1 MQLHTLLRH
10 TSTAVL
16 GFAACAA
23 FSSVQAATSTLTV
36 GAPTWIGCS
45 PYYVAAALDLYKK
58 HDLKVV
64 WKTFTDP
71 AAMPAALSGGS
82 LDAALVTYDQVIGA
96 AGQGQSYKVV
106 LPVDYSNG
114 GDAILAAKPIAKVSE
129 LKGKKVAYAPLSPSD
144 FLLAYALKVNGLSVK
159 DISHVNMAPEAVPA
173 AMASG
178 AVPVGVTYEPS
189 ISQIMASGKD
199 KFQVI
204 YSSKEAPGLIADV
217 IAVDAKKLSK
227 NSKAIQA
234 LAASYADAMAY
245 MKAKPAESAKLI
257 GKAMGISD
265 KEAME
270 QLTGV
275 YNIPPNEM
283 AKSFAK
289 SAETTSYYASGAII
303 NEILVA
309 NKQIK
314 KPVDIA
320 STLDDRFVKAMAK

>member
-1 MQLHTLLRH
+1 MQLHTFIRC
-10 TSTAVL
+10 TSIAFVGLTAVSV
-16 GFAACAA
+16 
-23 FSSVQAATSTLTV
+23 FSSAQAASTLTV
-36 GAPTWIGCS
+36 GAPTWIGCA
-45 PYYVAAALDLYKK
+45 PYYVASALDLYKK
-58 HDLKVV
+58 YDLKVV

-96 AGQGQSYKVV
+96 AGQGQQFKVV

-114 GDAILAAKPIAKVSE
+114 GDAILAAKPIAKIAE
-129 LKGKKVAYAPLSPSD
+129 LKGKKVAFGPLSPSD
-144 FLLAYALKVNGLSVK
+144 FLLSYALKVNGLTPK
-159 DISHVNMAPEAVPA
+159 DISPVNMAPEAVPA

-178 AVPVGVTYEPS
+178 AVQIGVTYEPS

-217 IAVDAKKLSK
+217 IAVDAKKIDK
-227 NSKAIQA
+227 NSKAITA
-234 LAASYADAMAY
+234 LAASYADAIAY
-245 MKAKPAESAKLI
+245 MKAKPAESAKI
-257 GKAMGISD
+257 IAKAMGITD

-275 YNIPPNEM
+275 YNIPPSEM

-289 SAETTSYYASGAII
+289 AKETTSYYASGAII
-303 NEILVA
+303 NDILVK

-314 KPVDIA
+314 KPVDIT

>member
-1 MQLHTLLRH
+1 MQLHTLFRR
-10 TSTAVL
+10 TSIAFVGLTTA
-16 GFAACAA
+16 AI
-23 FSSVQAATSTLTV
+23 FSSAQAATTLTI

-96 AGQGQSYKVV
+96 AGQGQKFKVV

-114 GDAILAAKPIAKVSE
+114 GDAILAAKPIAKIAE
-129 LKGKKVAYAPLSPSD
+129 LKGKKVAYGPLSPSD
-144 FLLAYALKVNGLSVK
+144 FLLAYALKTNGLTPK
-159 DISHVNMAPEAVPA
+159 DISPVNMAPEAVPA

-178 AVPVGVTYEPS
+178 AVRVGVTYEPS
-189 ISQIMASGKD
+189 ISQIMSTGKD

-204 YSSKEAPGLIADV
+204 YSSKDAPGLIADV
-217 IAVDAKKLSK
+217 IAVDAKKIDK

-234 LAASYADAMAY
+234 LALSYGEALAY
-245 MKAKPAESAKLI
+245 MKDKPAEAAKLI
-257 GKAMGISD
+257 GKAMGITD

-275 YNIPPNEM
+275 YNIPPAEM

-289 SAETTSYYASGAII
+289 STETTSYYASGAII
-303 NEILVA
+303 NDILVK

-320 STLDDRFVKAMAK
+320 STLDDRFVKAK